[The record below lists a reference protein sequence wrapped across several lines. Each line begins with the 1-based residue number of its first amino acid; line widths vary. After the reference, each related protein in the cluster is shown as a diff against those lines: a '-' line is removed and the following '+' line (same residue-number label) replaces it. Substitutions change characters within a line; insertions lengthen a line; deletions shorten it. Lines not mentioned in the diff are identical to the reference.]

1 MRRDSPKL
9 LPRRIL
15 ISSLIAR
22 ENRIGLPS
30 YRLGFD
36 IGGSFTDLIAIDEQ
50 TGDSTVVKCPTT
62 PSDPA
67 EGVAKGLKILFEK
80 LGSAGNDFTL
90 IVHSTTLVTNTVIE
104 AKGAPT
110 ALLTTRG
117 FKDVL
122 EIGREKRVTIY
133 DIFEERLPPLVPRPL
148 RIEVEER
155 TLYDGT
161 VEKKID
167 GKEIARIAHRLAK
180 SGVRSIAISFL
191 HSYSNAANEKS
202 AKRSIS
208 KSAPEMEVS
217 VSSEILREWREYE
230 RTSTTVINAY
240 TQPRTSTY
248 MHTIEDTLR
257 RQGFAGRLFIMQSSG
272 GLTTV
277 GSASRYP
284 VKIIESGPAAGALAG
299 AYIEKLT
306 GTQNSISFDMGGT
319 TAKCCLIT
327 NSEPRVTTD
336 FEVAGQMYIKGSGY
350 PVRVPTV
357 DLLEIGAGGGS
368 IAHID
373 YRLLKVGPQSA
384 GADPGPACYP
394 KGGHNPTVTD
404 ADLILGYLNPDYFL
418 GGEIRLAKEKSKK
431 CIEELICS
439 PLGVDLTRA
448 ASGIYDVVNSNMA
461 RAMRIVTVERGQ
473 DPSLLSLIAFGGAGP
488 VHATRLARQ
497 LKIHRV
503 LVPLAA
509 GVTSALGLLVA
520 DMKFDF
526 VKTYVTK
533 FDEIDLSRVKEI
545 YSEMKEEADAAMA
558 KIGYPKRYVKSVDI
572 RYSGQAFEI
581 AVPFGDGFDYE
592 PEILR
597 SKFLDLYK
605 ERYGYFTNDPAE
617 CVNWRLLAIGS
628 VPKLNAQK
636 NYGKESSDAKGAIKG
651 HRPAYF
657 QEAEGYIE
665 CNVYDRYALFNG
677 ATFDGPAI
685 VEEKESTCVVL
696 PNQKVMV
703 DAYSNLII
711 EG

>member
-1 MRRDSPKL
+1 LVAK
-9 LPRRIL
+9 
-15 ISSLIAR
+15 
-22 ENRIGLPS
+22 ENRISLPS

-36 IGGSFTDLIAIDEQ
+36 IGGSFTDLIAIDEE

-62 PSDPA
+62 PHDPA
-67 EGVAKGLKILFEK
+67 DGVANGLKILFEK
-80 LGSAGNDFTL
+80 LGSSGSDFTL
-90 IVHSTTLVTNTVIE
+90 VMHSTTLVTNTVIE
-104 AKGAPT
+104 AKGALT
-110 ALLTTRG
+110 ALLTTKG
-117 FKDVL
+117 FRDVL

-133 DIFEERLPPLVPRPL
+133 DIFEEKLPALVPRPL
-148 RIEVEER
+148 RIEVNER

-161 VEKKID
+161 IEKKLD
-167 GKEIARIAHRLAK
+167 GKEVAAIARKLAK
-180 SGVRSIAISFL
+180 FGIRSIAVSFL
-191 HSYSNAANEKS
+191 HSYSNVSNEKS

-208 KSAPEMEVS
+208 KNAPEVEVS
-217 VSSEILREWREYE
+217 ISSEILREWREYE

-240 TQPRTSTY
+240 TQPRTSKY
-248 MHTIEDTLR
+248 MHTIEGTLR
-257 RQGFAGRLFIMQSSG
+257 RQGFAGQLFIMQSSG

-277 GSASRYP
+277 GNASRYP

-336 FEVAGQMYIKGSGY
+336 FEVAGQMYVKGSGY

-373 YRLLKVGPQSA
+373 YHMLKVGPQSA

-394 KGGHNPTVTD
+394 KGGSSPTVTD

-418 GGEIRLAKEKSKK
+418 GGEIQLSKEKSTES
-431 CIEELICS
+431 IEEMICS
-439 PLGVDLTRA
+439 PLGVELTRA
-448 ASGIYDVVNSNMA
+448 ASGIYEVVNSNMA
-461 RAMRIVTVERGQ
+461 RAMRIVSVERGQ

-533 FDEIDLSRVKEI
+533 FDEIDLSHVKEI
-545 YSEMKEEADAAMA
+545 YSDMKEEADSAMA
-558 KIGYPKRYVKSVDI
+558 KIGYSKRYVKSVDI

-581 AVPFGDGFDYE
+581 SVPFGDGFNFE
-592 PEILR
+592 LQMLR
-597 SKFLDLYK
+597 TMFLDLYK
-605 ERYGYFTNDPAE
+605 ERYGYFTDDPIE

-628 VPKLNAQK
+628 VPKLSAQK
-636 NYGKESSDAKGAIKG
+636 NGEKKNPDAKEAIKG
-651 HRPAYF
+651 SRPAYF
-657 QEAEGYIE
+657 QEAEDYIQ
-665 CNVYDRYALFNG
+665 CDVYDRYRLFNG
-677 ATFDGPAI
+677 AKFDGPAI
-685 VEEKESTCVVL
+685 VEERESTCVVL
-696 PNQKVMV
+696 PGQQVTV

-711 EG
+711 ER